1 MTDHCPACGKMLKE
15 GYINHGSIILYIHD
29 EVPSKSSFRKTPVI
43 ATRTYSCCS
52 LDKYSGEKGK
62 GYFCIYTGGLPEH
75 QGTYHIKP
83 SIEES
88 LKSELAAEV
97 NNALAVILGNAQ
109 LLLLRNKV
117 PAEDRAKLRA
127 IELSSFR
134 ILELVKRML
143 TLNRWMTIT

>member
-1 MTDHCPACGKMLKE
+1 
-15 GYINHGSIILYIHD
+15 
-29 EVPSKSSFRKTPVI
+29 
-43 ATRTYSCCS
+43 
-52 LDKYSGEKGK
+52 
-62 GYFCIYTGGLPEH
+62 
-75 QGTYHIKP
+75 
-83 SIEES
+83 
-88 LKSELAAEV
+88 
-97 NNALAVILGNAQ
+97 